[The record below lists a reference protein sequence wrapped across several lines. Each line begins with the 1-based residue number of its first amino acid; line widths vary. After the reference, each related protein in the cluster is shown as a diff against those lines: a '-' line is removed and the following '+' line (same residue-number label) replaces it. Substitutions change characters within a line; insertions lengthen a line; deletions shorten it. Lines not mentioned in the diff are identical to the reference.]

1 MRSAKVFF
9 KDAFIFIGYDIP
21 LRIFRT
27 SAGKRQYHQTSR
39 QSNDSF
45 PHIPLPSICTCN
57 RQAGFSCLTGFLFS
71 LEELFRLI
79 LKQSLVIGYQLLA
92 DHRFRFLKQYSLM
105 HTCAQKQLFLRDL
118 HNNHVHIVSDLRAG

>member
-1 MRSAKVFF
+1 MSYSENREGTGFLNVTSGSAAQSSVIDDFATLPF
-9 KDAFIFIGYDIP
+9 LFSDFSDI
-21 LRIFRT
+21 
-27 SAGKRQYHQTSR
+27 
-39 QSNDSF
+39 
-45 PHIPLPSICTCN
+45 
-57 RQAGFSCLTGFLFS
+57 SCLTGFLFS

-92 DHRFRFLKQYSLM
+92 NHRFRFLKQYSLM